1 MTEMEIHH
9 VSLVLADISGYTN
22 FIRIHKTSLLHA
34 EQIITDLMD
43 AIIDRV
49 DVPLVVNK
57 LEGDAA
63 FLYAPLAENDAEL
76 GRTITRQ
83 VFTFF
88 DSFKDRQQEL
98 INAGRGGCFC
108 EACCNIDQLKL
119 KAFLHCGQV
128 VIKKVHRMEELA
140 GGEVIL
146 AHRLLK
152 NRLLAKEY
160 IMMTEDF
167 FRLSGGLADKTM
179 EPYTDEYEG
188 IGEVKT
194 LVYYPATKPLDVPEM
209 TRMTRVPGFLV
220 EGQRLTLKSLW
231 RRLIKPRLFHH
242 LPYLSSA

>member
-1 MTEMEIHH
+1 MTEMELRQ

-34 EQIITDLMD
+34 EQIVTDLME

-49 DVPLVVNK
+49 DAPLIVNK

-63 FLYAPLAENDAEL
+63 FIYAPVAEHDMEL
-76 GRTITRQ
+76 GKKIIRQ

-88 DSFKDRQQEL
+88 DSFKDKQQEL
-98 INAGRGGCFC
+98 ITAGKGGCFC

-128 VIKKVHRMEELA
+128 VIKKVRKGEELA
-140 GGEVIL
+140 GGDVIL

-152 NRLLAKEY
+152 NRLQVKEY
-160 IMMTEDF
+160 IMMTEDY
-167 FRLSGGLADKTM
+167 FRLSGGLSDRTFV
-179 EPYTDEYEG
+179 PYTDEYEG

-194 LVYYPATKPLDVPEM
+194 LVYYPATKPLEVPEVP
-209 TRMTRVPGFLV
+209 RMTRVPGFLV

-231 RRLIKPRLFHH
+231 RRLIKPRLFHN
-242 LPYLSSA
+242 LPY

>member
-1 MTEMEIHH
+1 MTEMELQQ

-49 DVPLVVNK
+49 DAPLMVNK

-63 FLYAPLAENDAEL
+63 FLYAPMAANDTAI
-76 GRTITRQ
+76 GSTITRQ

-88 DSFKDRQQEL
+88 DSFKDKQQEL

-128 VIKKVHRMEELA
+128 VIKKVRRVEELA
-140 GGEVIL
+140 GSEVIL

-152 NRLLAKEY
+152 NRLQVKEY

-167 FRLSGGLADKTM
+167 FRLSGGLGDKTL

-188 IGEVKT
+188 VGEVKT
-194 LVYYPATKPLDVPEM
+194 LVYYPATQPLEIPEM
-209 TRMTRVPGFLV
+209 PRMTRAPGFLV

-231 RRLIKPRLFHH
+231 RRLIKPRLFHN
-242 LPYLSSA
+242 LPY